1 MKQSTNLRA
10 LIILLFVAAIAV
22 PFILYRIRRETVPP
36 PPLSHVNT
44 LAGAQTAP
52 NSVRFK
58 DPFGVAIAR
67 DQTIYVSDGDTGHIW
82 QIALDGQI
90 KPVAENL
97 DVPSGI
103 ALAPDGTL
111 VVAETGAHTIRRVDL
126 KTGQHQIIAGI
137 KGRSGLNDGEGARA
151 QFNGPIGVAVAADG
165 TIYVADTYNDRIR
178 AIDAGANV
186 RTVAGGGVP
195 AMDDA
200 ENGQD
205 AFFDTPCGIAIAQD
219 GALLIADTGNNRLRR
234 VAPGG
239 AVTTIAGTGD
249 RRIQDGQ
256 PLAASFD
263 EPTSVAQGQDGT
275 IYVADAGGSCLR
287 ACRFDA
293 APEVRTLVGHHG
305 PGLVD
310 GMMDEARLR
319 APSGVAVAANGTV
332 IIADTGNR
340 LVRALVGARRERGS
354 MLTREAALALYPTA
368 MEIRQ
373 SGGRVKA
380 RWPYE
385 PPERPREIAATF
397 GEVRGEI
404 TAENREAYFHN
415 GLDIP
420 GAYGETARAVRSE
433 RILLPLA
440 VEDVGTTRERIRFPQ
455 LGYIHIK
462 VGRDQSDRPFDDSRL
477 QVRRDENEKVLA
489 VRVRR
494 GERFNA
500 GDPIGTLN
508 NQYHVHLIAG
518 PAGGELNALA
528 ALELPGIKDTVAPT
542 IERDGVR
549 LFNREWQELRA
560 DNDRKGKSTDER
572 IKVEGDV
579 RIVVRAFDQ
588 MDGNAARRRL
598 GIYRLGYQILNAD
611 GTPAPTFE
619 QPLITVSFESL
630 PVNGINAQFVYAQ
643 SSRAGATGETIFAY
657 IVTNVVRDHQA
668 AEGFWQTELLPAGD
682 YTLRVLVEDY
692 FGNRTTRDVPVRVR

>member
-1 MKQSTNLRA
+1 MKQSTKLRA
-10 LIILLFVAAIAV
+10 LIILLFVAAIAA
-22 PFILYRIRRETVPP
+22 PFIIYRIKRETVPP
-36 PPLSHVNT
+36 PPLSQIST
-44 LAGAQTAP
+44 LAGALTAP

-58 DPFGVAIAR
+58 DPFGVTISP

-82 QIALDGQI
+82 QIALDGQV

-111 VVAETGAHTIRRVDL
+111 VVAETGSHTIVRVDL
-126 KTGQHQIIAGI
+126 KTGQSQIIAGI
-137 KGRSGLNDGEGARA
+137 KGRSGYNDGEGTRA
-151 QFNGPIGVAVAADG
+151 QFNGPIGVAVGSDG

-178 AIDAGANV
+178 AIDTESRVRTIAGGNEPGIADAGA
-186 RTVAGGGVP
+186 
-195 AMDDA
+195 
-200 ENGQD
+200 GQD
-205 AFFDTPCGIAIAQD
+205 ARFDTPCGIAVAAD
-219 GALLIADTGNNRLRR
+219 GALLVADTGNNRLRR
-234 VAPGG
+234 VEPSSG
-239 AVTTIAGTGD
+239 AVTTIAGTGERDIADGPPSVAMFD
-249 RRIQDGQ
+249 RPMSLAIAQDGI
-256 PLAASFD
+256 
-263 EPTSVAQGQDGT
+263 V
-275 IYVADAGGSCLR
+275 YVTDAGGSCLR

-293 APEVRTLVGHHG
+293 APEVRTIVGG
-305 PGLVD
+305 RGAGLVD
-310 GMMDEARLR
+310 GPFDEARLR
-319 APSGVAVAANGTV
+319 APSGVAVADNGII

-340 LVRALVGARRERGS
+340 LVRALVGPERERGS
-354 MLTREAALALYPTA
+354 MLTREAALALYPTV

-373 SGGRVKA
+373 GVGAAES

-385 PPERPREIAATF
+385 PPDRPREIAATF
-397 GEVRGEI
+397 GEIRGEI

-420 GAYGETARAVRSE
+420 GGYGETARVVRTE
-433 RILLPLA
+433 RVLQPLA

-455 LGYIHIK
+455 LGYIHLRI
-462 VGRDQSDRPFDDSRL
+462 GRDQSDRPFEDDRFQL
-477 QVRRDENEKVLA
+477 RRDGTDNGKVTG

-494 GERFNA
+494 GERFQS
-500 GDPIGTLN
+500 GDAIGTLN

-549 LFNREWQELRA
+549 LFNRDWQELRA
-560 DNDRKGKSTDER
+560 ASADNDGKGKTTDER

-619 QPLITVSFESL
+619 QPLMTVSFESL
-630 PVNGINAQFVYAQ
+630 PVNGVNAQFV
-643 SSRAGATGETIFAY
+643 
-657 IVTNVVRDHQA
+657 
-668 AEGFWQTELLPAGD
+668 
-682 YTLRVLVEDY
+682 
-692 FGNRTTRDVPVRVR
+692 